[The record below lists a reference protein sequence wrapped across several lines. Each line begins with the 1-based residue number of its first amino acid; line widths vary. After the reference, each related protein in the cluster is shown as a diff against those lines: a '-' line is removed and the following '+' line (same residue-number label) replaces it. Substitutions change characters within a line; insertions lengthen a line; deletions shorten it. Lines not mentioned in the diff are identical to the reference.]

1 MAPPTNR
8 KNLDTIEVKKPPRLN
23 MDNNV
28 HDLKNKKSPLPL
40 QMPSPSPSP
49 LGQSPLP
56 SPSRLGQSPLP
67 SPSPLGQTP
76 VPATTKSSS
85 GKFECLC
92 SPTTHA
98 GSFRCRHHR
107 AKEAEMRRAM
117 SVDSNL
123 SALGSKKITN
133 PIV

>member
-1 MAPPTNR
+1 MAPLVNR
-8 KNLDTIEVKKPPRLN
+8 KNLDEMEMKKPPRLN
-23 MDNNV
+23 MDS
-28 HDLKNKKSPLPL
+28 HDHKNKKSPLPL
-40 QMPSPSPSP
+40 HTPTPSPLGQSSMTLQSPSP

-56 SPSRLGQSPLP
+56 LGQS
-67 SPSPLGQTP
+67 TI
-76 VPATTKSSS
+76 PATMKSSS
-85 GKFECLC
+85 GRFECLC

-107 AKEAEMRRAM
+107 GKEAAMRRAV

-133 PIV
+133 PII

>member
-1 MAPPTNR
+1 MAPLVNR
-8 KNLDTIEVKKPPRLN
+8 KNLDEMEMKKPPRLN
-23 MDNNV
+23 MDN

-40 QMPSPSPSP
+40 YTPTPSPLGQSTMSLQSSSP

-56 SPSRLGQSPLP
+56 SPWPLGQS
-67 SPSPLGQTP
+67 TI
-76 VPATTKSSS
+76 PATTKSSS
-85 GKFECLC
+85 GRFECLC

-107 AKEAEMRRAM
+107 GKDAAMRRAV

-123 SALGSKKITN
+123 SDLGSKKITN
-133 PIV
+133 PII